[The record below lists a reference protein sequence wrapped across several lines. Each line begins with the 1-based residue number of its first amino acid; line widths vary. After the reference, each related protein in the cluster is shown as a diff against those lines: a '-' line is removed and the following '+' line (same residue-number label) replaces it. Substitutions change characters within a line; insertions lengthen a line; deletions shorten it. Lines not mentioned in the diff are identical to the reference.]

1 MLAHERFSSAEALL
15 DLVATDDGI
24 VCVGNSQTYFDVST
38 RNPAADN
45 RCALILKLPFDGK
58 VPLHP
63 GARGMDKY
71 LQPLVHDSVA
81 SLYEANIPS
90 PDFKYH
96 GTAELPAPLATPQ
109 ATTNG
114 VPQGPLVDVPFVG
127 WAPLEAGNAHQP
139 MIYAQWAAYNQLPT
153 NSTASDDFD
162 GDGRS
167 NGQEYFFGGDPY
179 SSQSGLPTFTL
190 TRGPTNSLTFT
201 LTRSHVAQNL
211 APVLHT
217 STNLSDW
224 GPLPLGPLTTNALDL
239 FTDRLS
245 FTLPITNEPMRFYR
259 AASPPLTGP

>member
-1 MLAHERFSSAEALL
+1 MLAHERFNSAEALL

-24 VCVGNSQTYFDVST
+24 VCVGNSVQYFDVST

-45 RCALILKLPFDGK
+45 RCALILKLPLDGK

-90 PDFKYH
+90 PDFAYH
-96 GTAELPAPLATPQ
+96 GTEVLSVPLATPQ

-114 VPQGPLVDVPFVG
+114 VPQGPLADVPFIG
-127 WAPLEAGNAHQP
+127 WAPLETGNANAP
-139 MIYAQWAAYNQLPT
+139 MTYAQWAAYNQLPT

-167 NGQEYFFGGDPY
+167 NGQEWFFGSDPFTA
-179 SSQSGLPTFTL
+179 QTNAPTFTL
-190 TRGPTNSLTFT
+190 ARGTNDTLTFT
-201 LTRSHVAQNL
+201 FPRSHAAGGTLPQL
-211 APVLHT
+211 LT
-217 STNLSDW
+217 STNLVNWDGW
-224 GPLPLGPLTTNALDL
+224 PYGPVTSAPLDAYTDL
-239 FTDRLS
+239 IR
-245 FTLPITNEPMRFYR
+245 FTLPISAEPMRFFR
-259 AASPPLTGP
+259 LWLP